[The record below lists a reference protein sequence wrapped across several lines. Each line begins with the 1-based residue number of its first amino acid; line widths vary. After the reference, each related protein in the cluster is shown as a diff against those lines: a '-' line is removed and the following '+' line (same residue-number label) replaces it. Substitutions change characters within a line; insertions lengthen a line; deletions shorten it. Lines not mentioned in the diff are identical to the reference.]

1 MPFMIQK
8 QSSLLAGGLQRTTR
22 SRAISRRLL
31 SSLFISIAIVLLLTL
46 LEMAFVFVSNS
57 AHTPGAAISTFFRLL
72 ARTPSLL
79 LVPCIELVALLII
92 VWLVARPIA
101 LLSYLRTV
109 RAAQAQ
115 YWHLYT
121 PLKALTNIRKTAE
134 THQNDTAGSAVSSQ
148 EELISIL
155 ELVQEQDSN
164 ILILG
169 VPGAGKTIALRAYQ
183 YEATQH
189 SFNLAFSH
197 GYIPIYVP
205 MKNYSLF
212 LKEHEQYVPEMQ
224 ELGATRSPRRVT
236 ILDFLYASDLP
247 GIRHLR
253 NYLSPLSRRGRLLLL
268 CDGLNEVDSNY
279 LTRVSEE
286 LVQWMHDTP
295 NRLVMTCR
303 EIDYREQR
311 EFEQLV
317 NEGYALKATIYPLS
331 PEQVNEFVER
341 YVERQD
347 KHWRHT
353 AGQIMQVIDRSR
365 LRYHCT
371 NPMLLFTFM
380 GIIDTIGVEQGKQ
393 LDTRGRL
400 LNEYVAQTLAKEQQ
414 QPSWNRQAPAKEE
427 VIGFLSELACAAR
440 WANDRNAIQLHISPA
455 SIGAGRNHAN
465 YAEIAAELQY
475 WLDEHPAKGP
485 FEDDSE
491 IANTT
496 YDNLSSLLQFAH
508 NAELIEISP
517 SGVLSFRH
525 ELIAEYFVA
534 QYFFACEQQQVQ
546 AHPLIREELLDNV
559 GRWSEPVAIWAG
571 LHEHPLEL
579 AECFG
584 ATGLANPA
592 YVLPALALGL
602 ICVGVL
608 WTPPQVASQQ
618 PVALPQAIEES
629 LSIAVRNKAAREE
642 LARIFTRCAE
652 EGGQEVYRSLLPLI
666 TVEGVDELLVLLDQS
681 VVPALLFTQLQDAI
695 DDVAYESQVK
705 RITRV
710 LGRFGGDVAEH
721 ARELSLPGP
730 GKSPRLRAAA
740 INILGGTRD
749 SRAVLPLI
757 ERLSDTENVVA
768 ERATNALIRLGPD
781 LTLAHVIEELKQPAS
796 HPLGPRIHFLA
807 LVILERF
814 LTQQDVRKQLSLV
827 QYRRVVD
834 ALIPVLTPT
843 YQSEPEVQRHAMAA
857 LIYQGRNLDEAS
869 ARDNRWE
876 YVIKALLNH
885 LGTQNETL
893 AHNIISI
900 LQSIGAS
907 AVPFEIEQLNQA
919 TEIVCIRIIE
929 IFKEVRDTRA
939 LPRLLAMINSPSAT
953 IQQQVASALAIYT
966 PESISGLI
974 DLVLT
979 SPDEHIAE
987 HAAQIL
993 SNMEEQ
999 VVEPIT
1005 LVLFNVVPGRTRL
1018 LVQILG
1024 QLGDPRCIPA
1034 LVTLLQTPE
1043 IEPLLAITVVR
1054 TLGRFADKQAV
1065 LPLLSALSS
1074 NDPHVSEEAIDAL
1087 SRLGLAALD
1096 GLVAA
1101 LDTRHSTPTT
1111 ARVERAILGMHPFPG
1126 EQLIALLEQC
1136 SEAQAQ
1142 HIMHLFKEQGEDAA
1156 FVLVHHLQ
1164 HPDEPI
1170 RDFIQQTLLGM
1181 PGSSAVPALLE
1192 ALYQPELRSIACAFL
1207 LKYPDEAIPSL
1218 VSLIGDGERGNIAVQ
1233 LLPRFG
1239 ARILSSL
1246 ISALDDQRET
1256 VRDTARRIIIRLV
1269 RRGQDAQAILRAI
1282 VQLFSPEPP
1291 EQARDMLLRLLTD
1304 ELADMSLPALL
1315 EGLEDAHLVN
1325 DAADALV
1332 LLSRKSSYQQ
1342 LVIEQLIEALY
1353 SEERRYGALAALSRI
1368 GTPAVIPIG
1377 NLIADENPAV
1387 AKFAREVLREI
1398 GAPALSFIWRAY
1410 SDSSNPSRREAALEI
1425 FHTMRTDTIKDGL
1438 IARLGSNKVDDIAM
1452 AVSLLLDRVYDEAQQ
1467 QYADQSMI
1475 QVLVEYVQTHD
1486 LTEINLRVI
1495 ALLLLLGDSAVIEQ
1509 FVQTLD
1515 EYPQQHKQL
1524 LYALMLLG
1532 EQAQEVLHEK
1542 FQQTE
1547 TSTALRAEIAAILGM
1562 TSAPESVLEYVR
1574 HIARYGLQSRLR
1586 GSHALDQ
1593 RRQPASPDDLNIALH
1608 GLGGLLAGGVWNA
1621 QTLQELRNTT
1631 SKNAASYD
1639 LYSVLLGERYTQRII
1654 QLEQELQEE
1663 QDKHKQ
1669 VVATFS
1675 ERILADQ
1682 ERIQELDQELAAI
1695 KREHSYR
1702 GDELQEALHKNQAL
1716 QQHIN
1721 QLNSEKDSH
1730 ETVLEQ
1736 LEREREILQAQIE
1749 KANKEILRL
1758 NARLNRTLEEKE
1770 LLASQND
1777 RLIQQIEHPNSR

>member
-1 MPFMIQK
+1 MIQK
-8 QSSLLAGGLQRTTR
+8 QSSILAGGLQRNTQ
-22 SRAISRRLL
+22 SQAISRRLL
-31 SSLFISIAIVLLLTL
+31 SSLFISITIVLLLTL
-46 LEMAFVFVSNS
+46 LEITFVFVFNS
-57 AHTPGAAISTFFRLL
+57 VHTPGAAISTFFRLL

-92 VWLVARPIA
+92 VWLAARPLA
-101 LLSYLRTV
+101 LLSYLRAV

-115 YWHLYT
+115 YWQLYT

-134 THQNDTAGSAVSSQ
+134 TRQKDTADIAVSSQ

-155 ELVQEQDSN
+155 ELVQEKDTN

-169 VPGAGKTIALRAYQ
+169 VPGAGKTIALCAYQ

-189 SFNLAFSH
+189 SFSRALNHS
-197 GYIPIYVP
+197 YIPVYVP

-224 ELGATRSPRRVT
+224 ELGATESPRRVT

-253 NYLSPLSRRGRLLLL
+253 NYLSPLSRRGQLLLL

-286 LVQWMHDTP
+286 LVQWMHDTR

-400 LNEYVAQTLAKEQQ
+400 LSEYVEQSLADEQQ
-414 QPSWNRQAPAKEE
+414 PHRNRQAPAKEE
-427 VIGFLSELACAAR
+427 VISFLSELACAAR
-440 WANDRNAIQLHISPA
+440 WANDRNAIQLHA
-455 SIGAGRNHAN
+455 SSASTGAGRNHAS

-475 WLDEHPAKGP
+475 WLDEHPARGP
-485 FEDDSE
+485 FEYDGE

-496 YDNLSSLLQFAH
+496 YDELSSLLQFAH
-508 NAELIEISP
+508 KAELIEISP

-534 QYFFACEQQQVQ
+534 QYFFASEQQQAQ

-584 ATGLANPA
+584 ATGLTNTA

-608 WTPPQVASQQ
+608 WTPPQITSQE

-666 TVEGVDELLVLLDQS
+666 TVDGVDELLVLLDQS
-681 VVPALLFTQLQDAI
+681 VVPALLFTQLQDTI

-710 LGRFGGDVAEH
+710 LGRFGGEVAEH

-749 SRAVLPLI
+749 TRAVLPLI

-827 QYRRVVD
+827 QYRRVID

-843 YQSEPEVQRHAMAA
+843 YQPEPEVQRRAMTA
-857 LIYQGRNLDEAS
+857 LVYQGRNLDEAS
-869 ARDNRWE
+869 TRDNRWE

-893 AHNIISI
+893 ALNIISI
-900 LQSIGAS
+900 LQSIGTPAI
-907 AVPFEIEQLNQA
+907 PFEIEQLNQA
-919 TEIVCIRIIE
+919 AEVVCIRIIE

-939 LPRLLAMINSPSAT
+939 LPRLLAMINSPSAS
-953 IQQQVASALAIYT
+953 IQQQVASALTIYT
-966 PESISGLI
+966 PDSISGLI

-993 SNMEEQ
+993 SNMGEQ
-999 VVEPIT
+999 AVEPIT
-1005 LVLFNVVPGRTRL
+1005 LVLFNIVPERTRL
-1018 LVQILG
+1018 LVQILA
-1024 QLGDPRCIPA
+1024 QLGDTRCIPA

-1054 TLGRFADKQAV
+1054 TLGQFADKQAV

-1074 NDPHVSEEAIDAL
+1074 NNPHVSEEAIDAL
-1087 SRLGLAALD
+1087 SRLGLAALE

-1111 ARVERAILGMHPFPG
+1111 ARVERAILGMQPFPG

-1142 HIMHLFKEQGEDAA
+1142 HIMRMFKEQGADAA
-1156 FVLVHHLQ
+1156 FVLVHYLQ

-1170 RDFIQQTLLGM
+1170 RDFIQQTLLGL

-1218 VSLIGDGERGNIAVQ
+1218 VGLIGDNERGNIAVQ

-1246 ISALDDQRET
+1246 ISALDDQHET

-1269 RRGQDAQAILRAI
+1269 RRGQDAHAILRAI

-1291 EQARDMLLRLLTD
+1291 EQARDTLLRLLTD
-1304 ELADMSLPALL
+1304 ELADVSLPALL
-1315 EGLEDAHLVN
+1315 ESLEDAQLVN

-1332 LLSRKSSYQQ
+1332 LLSRKNAYQQ

-1353 SEERRYGALAALSRI
+1353 TEERRYGALAALARI
-1368 GTPAVIPIG
+1368 GAPAVIPIG

-1398 GAPALSFIWRAY
+1398 GGPALSFIWKAY
-1410 SDSSNPSRREAALEI
+1410 SDSSNPSRREAAMEI

-1438 IARLGSNKVDDIAM
+1438 IARLGSNKIDDIAM
-1452 AVSLLLDRVYDEAQQ
+1452 ALSLLLDRVYDEAQQ

-1486 LTEINLRVI
+1486 LAGINLRVI
-1495 ALLLLLGDSAVIEQ
+1495 ALLLLLGDIAVVEQ
-1509 FVQTLD
+1509 FIQTLD

-1542 FQQTE
+1542 FLQTE
-1547 TSTALRAEIAAILGM
+1547 TSPALRAEIAAILGM
-1562 TSAPESVLEYVR
+1562 TGAPESVLEYVQN
-1574 HIARYGLQSRLR
+1574 IVQYGLQSRLR
-1586 GSHALDQ
+1586 RSHGSRTPDQ
-1593 RRQPASPDDLNIALH
+1593 QLQPASSDDLNVALH

-1631 SKNAASYD
+1631 SKNAANYD
-1639 LYSVLLGERYTQRII
+1639 LYSVLLGERYTQRIM
-1654 QLEQELQEE
+1654 QLEQELQDE

-1669 VVATFS
+1669 VLTTLS

-1682 ERIQELDQELAAI
+1682 ERVEQLDQELATI

-1702 GDELQEALHKNQAL
+1702 GDELQEALHKNQTL
-1716 QQHIN
+1716 QQHVN
-1721 QLNSEKDSH
+1721 QISNEKDSQ
-1730 ETVLEQ
+1730 ETFLQQ
-1736 LEREREILQAQIE
+1736 LEREHEVLQAQME
-1749 KANKEILRL
+1749 KANKEIFRL
-1758 NARLNRTLEEKE
+1758 KAMLNRTLEEKE
-1770 LLASQND
+1770 LLANQND

>member
-1 MPFMIQK
+1 MIQK
-8 QSSLLAGGLQRTTR
+8 QSSMLAGGLQRNIR
-22 SRAISRRLL
+22 SQAMSRRLF
-31 SSLFISIAIVLLLTL
+31 SCLFISITIVLLLTL
-46 LEMAFVFVSNS
+46 LEMVFVFVSS
-57 AHTPGAAISTFFRLL
+57 PAHTVGGVLNTLFGLL
-72 ARTPSLL
+72 ARTTSLL
-79 LVPCIELVALLII
+79 LLPCIELVALLII

-115 YWHLYT
+115 YHQLYT
-121 PLKALTNIRKTAE
+121 PLKALTNTRRITETA
-134 THQNDTAGSAVSSQ
+134 QKDTGGSAVLSQ

-155 ELVQEQDSN
+155 ELVQEEHSN

-189 SFNLAFSH
+189 SFSLVLNH
-197 GYIPIYVP
+197 GYIPVYVP

-212 LKEHEQYVPEMQ
+212 LKEYEQYVPEMQ
-224 ELGATRSPRRVT
+224 ELGATESPRRVT

-247 GIRHLR
+247 GMRHLR
-253 NYLSPLSRRGRLLLL
+253 NYLSPLSKRGRLLLL

-286 LVQWMHDTP
+286 LAQWMRDTR
-295 NRLVMTCR
+295 NRLIITCR

-311 EFEQLV
+311 ELEQLV
-317 NEGYALKATIYPLS
+317 NEGYALKATIYPLT

-371 NPMLLFTFM
+371 NPMLLFTLM
-380 GIIDTIGVEQGKQ
+380 GIIDTIGVERGKQ

-400 LNEYVAQTLAKEQQ
+400 LNEYVAQSLAHEQQ
-414 QPSWNRQAPAKEE
+414 QPHWKRQAPSKEE
-427 VIGFLSELACAAR
+427 VINFLSELACAAR
-440 WANDRNAIQLHISPA
+440 WANDRNAIQLRHISSTPTGA
-455 SIGAGRNHAN
+455 SRNHAS
-465 YAEIAAELQY
+465 YAEIAVELQY
-475 WLDEHPAKGP
+475 WLDEHPARGP
-485 FEDDSE
+485 FEHDSE
-491 IANTT
+491 NTSTT
-496 YDNLSSLLQFAH
+496 YDDLSSLLQFAH

-517 SGVLSFRH
+517 GGVLSFRH

-534 QYFFACEQQQVQ
+534 HYFFISEQQQ
-546 AHPLIREELLDNV
+546 ALARSPIREELLDDV
-559 GRWSEPVAIWAG
+559 GRWSEPIALWAG
-571 LHEHPLEL
+571 LHENPLEL
-579 AECFG
+579 AERFG
-584 ATGLANPA
+584 ASGLANTA

-608 WTPPQVASQQ
+608 WAPPQVTTQQ
-618 PVALPQAIEES
+618 PVALPPAIEES
-629 LSIAVRNKAAREE
+629 LSVAVRNKAAREE

-666 TVEGVDELLVLLDQS
+666 TVDGVDELLVLLDQN
-681 VVPALLFTQLQDAI
+681 VVPALLFTQLQDTI
-695 DDVAYESQVK
+695 DDVDYEPQVK

-710 LGRFGGDVAEH
+710 LGRFGGDVAEY

-749 SRAVLPLI
+749 ARAVRPLI

-781 LTLAHVIEELKQPAS
+781 LTLAHVIEEVKQPAS

-807 LVILERF
+807 IVILERF
-814 LTQQDVRKQLSLV
+814 LTQQDVRKQLSLA
-827 QYRRVVD
+827 QYRRVID
-834 ALIPVLTPT
+834 ALIPVLAPT
-843 YQSEPEVQRHAMAA
+843 YQSELEVQRRAMVT
-857 LIYQGRNLDEAS
+857 LVHQGRHLDEAS

-876 YVIKALLNH
+876 YVIKALLSH

-893 AHNIISI
+893 AHNITSV
-900 LQSIGAS
+900 LQSIGAA
-907 AVPFEIEQLNQA
+907 AVPFEIEQLNQ
-919 TEIVCIRIIE
+919 TSEIVCIRIIE
-929 IFKEVRDTRA
+929 IFKEVRDMRA
-939 LPRLLAMINSPSAT
+939 LPRLLALINSPST
-953 IQQQVASALAIYT
+953 SIQQQVASALAIYT
-966 PESISGLI
+966 PDSISGLI

-979 SPDEHIAE
+979 SSDEHIAE
-987 HAAQIL
+987 QAAQIL
-993 SNMEEQ
+993 GNMGEQ
-999 VVEPIT
+999 AVEPIT
-1005 LVLFNVVPGRTRL
+1005 FVLFNIVPGRTRL
-1018 LVQILG
+1018 LVQILA
-1024 QLGDPRCIPA
+1024 QLSDTRCIPA

-1043 IEPLLAITVVR
+1043 IEPLLAITIVR
-1054 TLGRFADKQAV
+1054 ALGQFADKQTV
-1065 LPLLSALSS
+1065 PPLLSALSS
-1074 NDPHVSEEAIDAL
+1074 DNPHISEEAIDAL
-1087 SRLGLAALD
+1087 SRLGPAALE

-1101 LDTRHSTPTT
+1101 LDTRRSTPTT
-1111 ARVERAILGMHPFPG
+1111 ARVERAILGMRPFPG

-1142 HIMHLFKEQGEDAA
+1142 HIMYMFKAQGADAA
-1156 FVLVHHLQ
+1156 LALVHHLQ

-1170 RDFIQQTLLGM
+1170 RDLLQQTLLEL
-1181 PGSSAVPALLE
+1181 SESDVVPALLE

-1218 VSLIGDGERGNIAVQ
+1218 VGLIGDGERGNIAVQ

-1239 ARILSSL
+1239 VRILRPL

-1269 RRGQDAQAILRAI
+1269 RRGQDTQATLRAT
-1282 VQLFSPEPP
+1282 VELFSAEPP
-1291 EQARDMLLRLLTD
+1291 EQARDTLLRMLTD

-1315 EGLEDAHLVN
+1315 ESLEDAHLVN

-1332 LLSRKSSYQQ
+1332 LLSRKSVYQQ
-1342 LVIEQLIEALY
+1342 PVIEQLIEALY
-1353 SEERRYGALAALSRI
+1353 MEGRRYGALAALARI
-1368 GTPAVIPIG
+1368 GAPAVIPIG
-1377 NLIADENPAV
+1377 NLITDPNPAV
-1387 AKFAREVLREI
+1387 AKIAREVLREI
-1398 GAPALSFIWRAY
+1398 GAPALSFIWKAY
-1410 SDSSNPSRREAALEI
+1410 SDGGNPARREAAMEI

-1438 IARLGSNKVDDIAM
+1438 IARLASNRIDDIAM

-1486 LTEINLRVI
+1486 LAEINLRVI
-1495 ALLLLLGDSAVIEQ
+1495 ALLLLLGDIAVVDQ
-1509 FVQTLD
+1509 FIQTLD

-1524 LYALMLLG
+1524 LYALLLLG
-1532 EQAQEVLHEK
+1532 EQAQEVLHKK
-1542 FQQTE
+1542 FLQTE
-1547 TSTALRAEIAAILGM
+1547 TSVALRAEIATILGM
-1562 TSAPESVLEYVR
+1562 TSAPESVLEYVQN
-1574 HIARYGLQSRLR
+1574 IARYGIQKSRT
-1586 GSHALDQ
+1586 LDQ
-1593 RRQPASPDDLNIALH
+1593 QRQPASPDDLNIALH
-1608 GLGGLLAGGVWNA
+1608 ALGGLLAGGVWDVQA
-1621 QTLQELRNTT
+1621 LQELRDTT
-1631 SKNAASYD
+1631 PKIAPSYD
-1639 LYSVLLGERYTQRII
+1639 LYSVLLGARYTQRIT
-1654 QLEQELQEE
+1654 QLEQELQDE

-1669 VVATFS
+1669 VFATLS

-1682 ERIQELDQELAAI
+1682 ERIEQLDQELAAI

-1702 GDELQEALHKNQAL
+1702 GDELQEALHKNQTL
-1716 QQHIN
+1716 QQHVN
-1721 QLNSEKDSH
+1721 QLNNEKDSQG
-1730 ETVLEQ
+1730 TMLEQ
-1736 LEREREILQAQIE
+1736 LERERNALQAKVE
-1749 KANKEILRL
+1749 KANKEIFRL

-1770 LLASQND
+1770 LLAKQND